1 MKIKL
6 FITYLFTIITTYA
19 SSIDKLCINFAKVL
33 LGLSPDKHIAYVHR
47 ISYNSTNEIP
57 ASKYKYNEAPNLSRF
72 NSVNLPLINTS
83 VLMSYCKSID
93 SIIFIEKMYYSLQ
106 TIPLPLLDKTK
117 WLVVLESPYKNGEI
131 TSNRILNDQQLKL
144 LSEFKFINTETF
156 FFIPYPQLENGICIQ
171 WDKNLFKIPNHIIQE
186 KPTLVDDIA
195 IMSSVLCAKQID
207 TSNVNI
213 LENLY
218 DIKSKLQT
226 KLGIKIYTEV
236 CNILEANVIKSE
248 FSPNKNSTL
257 DFNEIERKLNK
268 IK

>member
-1 MKIKL
+1 LLILKNQYRDNKI
-6 FITYLFTIITTYA
+6 
-19 SSIDKLCINFAKVL
+19 
-33 LGLSPDKHIAYVHR
+33 
-47 ISYNSTNEIP
+47 
-57 ASKYKYNEAPNLSRF
+57 
-72 NSVNLPLINTS
+72 
-83 VLMSYCKSID
+83 ID
-93 SIIFIEKMYYSLQ
+93 SENIFTQKQISSL
-106 TIPLPLLDKTK
+106 K
-117 WLVVLESPYKNGEI
+117 EY
-131 TSNRILNDQQLKL
+131 
-144 LSEFKFINTETF
+144 KFINKETLF
-156 FFIPYPQLENGICIQ
+156 AIPNPQCNNGVCLQ
-171 WDKNLFKIPNHIIQE
+171 WDKDLFKIPSNIIQE

-207 TSNVNI
+207 TSNVSI

-218 DIKSKLQT
+218 GIKSRLQT